1 MPGWDRQQPFD
12 WLRSRKSPVES
23 TPDRPSAPAPGLS
36 HATGLE
42 QVRGA
47 LADRYVVEREL
58 GRGGMAVIYLAE
70 DVRHGRKVAVKVL
83 RPELCAGVGAKRFVR
98 EIQTEARLAHPH
110 IVPLLDSGDAGGV
123 PYYVM
128 PYVAGE
134 SLRAYLDRLRT
145 LPIDEALRIA
155 AEVAD
160 ALDCAHRHNVLHRDV
175 KPENILLEEGH
186 AVVVDFG
193 IARAIIRASA
203 ESPDDRITARG
214 MTVGTL
220 EYMSPEQA
228 RGDAELDG
236 RSDIYGLGSVLQE
249 MLTGSPP
256 FAARGMQAMMVLI
269 QSTQPP
275 SVRVARP
282 EVPEPLAALVGRCL
296 AKRPEDRFATAAELR
311 SALELARRATSLAK

>member
-1 MPGWDRQQPFD
+1 MPGWNPQQPFD
-12 WLRSRKSPVES
+12 WLRSRKSPGES
-23 TPDRPSAPAPGLS
+23 PPEAPERPSRRVGHTA
-36 HATGLE
+36 GLE

-47 LADRYVVEREL
+47 LAERYIVEREV

-70 DVRHGRKVAVKVL
+70 DVRHGRKVALKVL
-83 RPELCAGVGAKRFVR
+83 RPELCAGVGAKRFVL
-98 EIQTEARLAHPH
+98 EIQTEARLTHPH

-128 PYVAGE
+128 PFVAGE

-175 KPENILLEEGH
+175 KPENILLAEGH

-193 IARAIIRASA
+193 VARAIIRANA
-203 ESPDDRITARG
+203 ESPEDRITARG

-236 RSDIYGLGSVLQE
+236 RSDIYGLGSVLHE

-256 FAARGMQAMMVLI
+256 FCARGMQAMMALI
-269 QSTQPP
+269 QSSPP
-275 SVRVARP
+275 QSVRVDRP
-282 EVPEPLAALVGRCL
+282 DAPEPLAALVARCL
-296 AKRPEDRFATAAELR
+296 AKRPADRFATAAELR
-311 SALELARRATSLAK
+311 AALDGARRAAASRM